1 VTGHAAGGASGALGS
16 GRGVRRRVWGAGG
29 GGRRDILGQDGV
41 LEAIPILLGTPIGH
55 ATVLRA
61 LLVHTVLSYVLL
73 VRDVLLGIL
82 IGRES
87 VGMRRQRVRGYL
99 PCRGG
104 RQRGRERV

>member
-1 VTGHAAGGASGALGS
+1 V
-16 GRGVRRRVWGAGG
+16 
-29 GGRRDILGQDGV
+29 GGRLRGGRDILGQDGV
-41 LEAIPILLGTPIGH
+41 LEAIPILLGTASSHATVLRDPPRVMGAPIGH
-55 ATVLRA
+55 AAVLRA
-61 LLVHTVLSYVLL
+61 LLVHAVLSYVLL